1 MARALPN
8 IAPDL
13 AKFGFRFPQCYR
25 EVRVDPSLFD
35 WRGERERQA
44 RLFAEWKSL
53 MPRAAAK
60 LAGKPAVLAAGNEP
74 CPVPF
79 SRLTL
84 TAQLEVLAQ
93 PVERSWERCAPLN
106 PFLKTWRERA
116 VAGRLQASPWPR
128 SAARW
133 LGGRAYARRFLELV
147 PPLLSKA
154 PRAGASQAAQAEF
167 LRKKLRAENLYPLLW
182 NSRT

>member
-1 MARALPN
+1 M
-8 IAPDL
+8 
-13 AKFGFRFPQCYR
+13 
-25 EVRVDPSLFD
+25 PS
-35 WRGERERQA
+35 
-44 RLFAEWKSL
+44 
-53 MPRAAAK
+53 AAAR
-60 LAGKPAVLAAGNEP
+60 LAGKPAVLAAGEPP

-93 PVERSWERCAPLN
+93 PLERSWEHCATLN
-106 PFLKTWRERA
+106 PFLKAWRKQA
-116 VAGRLQASPWPR
+116 VARRLRASPWPR

-133 LGGRAYARRFLELV
+133 LGGRAYARRFLQLV
-147 PPLLSKA
+147 PPILSQA

-167 LRKKLRAENLYPLLW
+167 LRQKLRADHLYPLLW